1 MVQCKVLFT
10 LHFRECCDS
19 LKTQTLNLSV
29 QRSFSF
35 FLSFILSLIYA
46 SAIVVVSSS
55 YPFLFQNFHPRHL
68 IFLSSMLHN
77 FSFCIP
83 ITIEAPINI
92 RRMISTI
99 IRPHLTN
106 IILNSRIEFGVRKE
120 KENNSSLFLR
130 AAVAAEVACCS
141 CACSCSVVASCCLS
155 AWFLLL
161 SAFMVPL
168 ILNDTSSAFEWLRA
182 YMKYTPSLS
191 MWWICKYGRCRMKK
205 QQFKNYS
212 SILISL

>member
-1 MVQCKVLFT
+1 MQSTIYVAFSRVLRLIENT
-10 LHFRECCDS
+10 NVES
-19 LKTQTLNLSV
+19 I
-29 QRSFSF
+29 RSTFFF
-35 FLSFILSLIYA
+35 FLSFIHSFFDLFKCHRGRFFFVSFSLSQ
-46 SAIVVVSSS
+46 
-55 YPFLFQNFHPRHL
+55 FLHPRHL

-191 MWWICKYGRCRMKK
+191 M
-205 QQFKNYS
+205 
-212 SILISL
+212 